1 MCVYKSS
8 QTETREKSHQRS
20 EEASARPATTAATF
34 DTETLLDNA
43 PELDP
48 DELLD
53 DDEEDLV
60 AFPIGFAT

>member
-1 MCVYKSS
+1 MYKSG
-8 QTETREKSHQRS
+8 QTETRDKSHQRS
-20 EEASARPATTAATF
+20 EEASARLATTAATF
-34 DTETLLDNA
+34 DSEILLDNA

-60 AFPIGFAT
+60 AFPIGLDT